1 MEVSLDPVKA
11 AWAELNAHLER
22 RCAQLNEE
30 VRNYPTPIARC
41 DEQLTRLIE
50 QRARAIEQLKL
61 VAEAEPSRDGLVG
74 DAGLAALEQ
83 LLRGP
88 PVFADDGIESALRNR
103 ARAAL
108 SALRGKA

>member
-11 AWAELNAHLER
+11 AWAELKAHLER

-30 VRNYPTPIARC
+30 VRAYPTPIARC

-50 QRARAIEQLKL
+50 ERARAVEQLKL
-61 VAEAEPSRDGLVG
+61 VA
-74 DAGLAALEQ
+74 DADPARAGPEGGSGLAALER
-83 LLRGP
+83 LLRDP
-88 PVFADDGIESALRNR
+88 PGFADDGIESAIRNR

-108 SALRGKA
+108 FALRGKA